1 MPTTAPTPMPTKTI
15 TIMTALLF
23 SEVWGSDETT
33 HTIKAV
39 KATEQI
45 PIAAPIATSRLVAR
59 S

>member
-1 MPTTAPTPMPTKTI
+1 MPTKTI